1 MSDLQ
6 RACGSAP
13 TLSPRHHR
21 ASSSLRAA
29 PAPSHPGKAMHTLY
43 TLLGVERDAS
53 QVEIRRAYRRLLVVA
68 HPDKGGNPEHFQQLK
83 AAFTQLSDS
92 GERLIYDE
100 KLERIC
106 YAGAGAPGVASLLGP
121 YAAAPAWC
129 RQGNGVVAVVHGQ
142 TQGRPQQQQSRMPCT
157 ASSKPASASSGSDSS
172 DELLQAT
179 AAIRA
184 LAAGGSSS
192 SSSLVAA
199 HLVRAQLHM
208 AAGQLHH
215 AIFDA
220 EEAARLHPE
229 QAAAAALVA
238 ELRQRLERSQQAAQ
252 EPAPSPLASADS
264 CDSDGEV
271 LDGCTDWESP

>member
-1 MSDLQ
+1 
-6 RACGSAP
+6 
-13 TLSPRHHR
+13 
-21 ASSSLRAA
+21 
-29 PAPSHPGKAMHTLY
+29 MHTLY

-68 HPDKGGNPEHFQQLK
+68 HPDKGGDPEHFQQLK
-83 AAFTQLSDS
+83 AAFTQLSDA

-106 YAGAGAPGVASLLGP
+106 YAGAGGPGVAPPLGQF
-121 YAAAPAWC
+121 AGVQAWC

-142 TQGRPQQQQSRMPCT
+142 TQGRPQQQQSHMPCT
-157 ASSKPASASSGSDSS
+157 ASSKPASAGSDGN
-172 DELLQAT
+172 DEVLRAT
-179 AAIRA
+179 AAFRA

-192 SSSLVAA
+192 SSSSSLAAA
-199 HLVRAQLHM
+199 HLARAQLHM

-220 EEAARLHPE
+220 EEAAQLHPE

-264 CDSDGEV
+264 CDSDDEV